1 VPSFGW
7 TRLAYLLFVLTAL
20 AARAPSGAPGAET
33 KPLATDLPRDTAHT
47 GEPSEVT
54 EPVESPT

>member
-1 VPSFGW
+1 MPSFGW

-20 AARAPSGAPGAET
+20 AARAPPGAPGAET
-33 KPLATDLPRDTAHT
+33 KPLATDTAHT